1 MIFRSAFITQD
12 SPRFEEDI
20 VGAIEDFWN
29 TKSSSSPVWQTSR
42 WCEFLLEIRQ
52 VKECIFVG
60 MYSVDGI
67 LTGYTF
73 VQIRDI

>member
-42 WCEFLLEIRQ
+42 WCEFLLEMRQ
-52 VKECIFVG
+52 VHKCVFVG
-60 MYSVDGI
+60 MYSENDNLV
-67 LTGYTF
+67 GYAF